1 MAGRQK
7 SDAKREAILA
17 AASDEFAERDFHAV
31 LMEDVA
37 ARAGVGKGTLYR
49 YFPTK
54 EELFVSSVARRL
66 DESHQEFI
74 RMLGGDASLENLLQA
89 AMTKMLEYFAGKPQL
104 LTLLQR
110 YEDRLPEG
118 EARAWQERRTSVT
131 DAVARA
137 IDRERRAVG
146 GDEVDS
152 TLAAHV
158 FLGMART
165 AIQVLGSDAGEERR
179 DTVARD
185 LVTLFL
191 SGCGVRAAEP
201 VRRRTAGTRAGLAAV
216 GVALAASLSFLAC
229 SGSGDVDARAE
240 QKEEAPA
247 IAVTTELAAVQS
259 LERTVDFVGTLHADA
274 RAEVA
279 AEVEG
284 RLLEVKADLGDQVEA
299 DQVLATLA
307 GAELEAKL
315 AEAEAVF
322 ERSKRDEERARRLRD
337 QGVISPQE
345 FDELTSALDVAQA
358 RREVLA
364 IQVEKTKVRAPFR
377 GRIAQRLVDVGNY
390 VRTGTTLYVLVA
402 DDPLRLRGEI
412 PERYSAELEPGDPVR
427 ARAAAYPDLVIHGR
441 VTRIS
446 PAADPEHRAL
456 TIEALVPN
464 TEGRLKPGFFA
475 KAEVI
480 TGVDDQVVVIPAEGL
495 IEYAGVERVFV
506 IDEEG
511 TARSRTVHAGTRL
524 GARVEILEGLSAGDR
539 IATSG
544 LAHLVDGARVTEREA
559 RLDDETNS

>member
-74 RMLGGDASLENLLQA
+74 RMLGGDASLENLLRA
-89 AMTKMLEYFAGKPQL
+89 AMSKMLEYFAGKPQL

-137 IDRERRAVG
+137 IDRERRAVRG
-146 GDEVDS
+146 ADVDS

-165 AIQVLGSDAGEERR
+165 AIQVLGGDASQKRR
-179 DTVARD
+179 DAVAKE

-191 SGCGVRAAEP
+191 SGCGVRPAEP

-216 GVALAASLSFLAC
+216 GVALAASLSLLAC

-240 QKEEAPA
+240 QKEETPA

-284 RLLEVKADLGDQVEA
+284 RLLEVKVDLGDQVEA

-464 TEGRLKPGFFA
+464 AEGRLKPGFFA

-524 GARVEILEGLSAGDR
+524 GTRVEILEGLSAGDR

-544 LAHLVDGARVTEREA
+544 LTHLVDGARVTEREA